1 MDPRH
6 DRNWPPQAYANNQY
20 VPYAPS
26 PQQQQQQANGYQHPG
41 YAPQYTPTQPQMHQS
56 YAQPQPQQIYPHM
69 AVPRPSSQHYPPAT
83 QAYAHQQPPRA
94 QPQVVIPP
102 RNPSYVSPMQQMQP
116 PTKYLRRRT
125 RSKCSNPSR
134 IRKIVLDPSSA
145 YRMRRRITSTTN
157 NLARPC
163 SNNPRPSSV
172 YPLHHRRRQTNTVV
186 PRYNIR
192 PRGQKR
198 IRKWSYRRGRR
209 PTSSR
214 QHGRHMHL
222 PGHCLLISPSC
233 YYRRRT
239 STLLLHAVWA
249 LCSCDTNARQ
259 TFDNIISLWLLA
271 WAAWTLF

>member
-1 MDPRH
+1 MCRPCSRCSLPRYAMCKCPY
-6 DRNWPPQAYANNQY
+6 REQAVRASLRWM
-20 VPYAPS
+20 VRKTAD
-26 PQQQQQQANGYQHPG
+26 G
-41 YAPQYTPTQPQMHQS
+41 T
-56 YAQPQPQQIYPHM
+56 
-69 AVPRPSSQHYPPAT
+69 AT
-83 QAYAHQQPPRA
+83 
-94 QPQVVIPP
+94 
-102 RNPSYVSPMQQMQP
+102 
-116 PTKYLRRRT
+116 TKYLRRRT

-145 YRMRRRITSTTN
+145 HRMRRRITSTTN